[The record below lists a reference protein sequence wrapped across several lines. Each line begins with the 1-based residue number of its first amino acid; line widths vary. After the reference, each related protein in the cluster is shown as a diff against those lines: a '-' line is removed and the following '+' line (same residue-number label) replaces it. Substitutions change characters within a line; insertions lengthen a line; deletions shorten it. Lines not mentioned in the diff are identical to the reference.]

1 MLERTRTSFSSRSAT
16 ATTFSAELSRW
27 RVGRARRA
35 LGSRIDGLAKWLLRF
50 RVISVPARVIA
61 NSSYAWSF
69 ISRTDRIRANRL
81 RERIKQGELPEHVS
95 IIMDGNRRFAWG
107 KDLDKG
113 VGHAYGKEKL
123 KEVMDWILDLKIPY
137 FTVYALSTENLKERS
152 EAELEGL
159 FDLYVAGLNEIAD
172 DSRIH
177 ENGVKVQAVGRL
189 SLLPDR
195 VREALKNAESRTEDY
210 SEFLFTICMAYG
222 GREEIVDAVRDV
234 AMAHAEGEISV
245 EMIDQQQISS
255 RLYTSNLPDP
265 DLVIRTSGE
274 ERVSNFLL
282 WQIAYSELHF
292 TDVHW
297 PSFSKTDL
305 YEALDSYQMRRRRYG
320 E

>member
-1 MLERTRTSFSSRSAT
+1 M
-16 ATTFSAELSRW
+16 SRW
-27 RVGRARRA
+27 RVGRARKA
-35 LGSRIDGLAKWLLRF
+35 LGRRIDGLAKWLLRF
-50 RVISVPARVIA
+50 RVFSVPSRIIA

-81 RERIKQGELPEHVS
+81 RDRVKHDELPEHVS

-107 KDLDKG
+107 KNLG
-113 VGHAYGKEKL
+113 RGTGHARDKEKL

-159 FDLYVAGLNEIAD
+159 FDLYVAGLNEIAED
-172 DSRIH
+172 PKIH
-177 ENGVKVQAVGRL
+177 DNGVKVQVVGRL

-195 VREALKNAESRTEDY
+195 VREALKNAESRTEEY
-210 SEFLFTICMAYG
+210 SDFLFTICLAYG

-234 AMAHAEGEISV
+234 AVAHADGELPV

-255 RLYTSNLPDP
+255 RLYTAELPDP

-274 ERVSNFLL
+274 ERISNFLL

-297 PSFSKTDL
+297 PSFSKVDL
-305 YEALDSYQMRRRRYG
+305 YEALESYQMRRRRYG

>member
-1 MLERTRTSFSSRSAT
+1 M
-16 ATTFSAELSRW
+16 ATTFSAELSRST
-27 RVGRARRA
+27 VGRVRKAFGRRV
-35 LGSRIDGLAKWLLRF
+35 DWLAKWLLRF
-50 RVISVPARVIA
+50 RVISVPASMFA

-69 ISRTDRIRANRL
+69 ISRTDRIRARRL
-81 RERIKQGELPEHVS
+81 RDRVQRGELPQHIS

-107 KDLDKG
+107 KNLERG
-113 VGHAYGKEKL
+113 VGHAQGKEKL
-123 KEVMDWILDLKIPY
+123 KEVMDWILDLGIPY

-159 FDLYVAGLNEIAD
+159 YDLYVAGLNEIAE

-189 SLLPDR
+189 NMLPNR
-195 VREALKNAESRTEDY
+195 VREALKNAESRTADY
-210 SEFLFTICMAYG
+210 SDFLFTICLAYG

-234 AMAHAEGEISV
+234 AVAHAGGELPV

-255 RLYTSNLPDP
+255 RLYTADLPDP

-297 PSFSKTDL
+297 PSFSKVDL
-305 YEALDSYQMRRRRYG
+305 YEALESYQMRRRRYG

>member
-1 MLERTRTSFSSRSAT
+1 M
-16 ATTFSAELSRW
+16 ATTFSAELSRSV
-27 RVGRARRA
+27 VGRVRKAFGRRV
-35 LGSRIDGLAKWLLRF
+35 DWLAKWLLRF
-50 RVISVPARVIA
+50 RVISVPASMFA

-69 ISRTDRIRANRL
+69 ISRTDRIRARRL
-81 RERIKQGELPEHVS
+81 RDRVKRGELPQHIS

-107 KDLDKG
+107 KNLERG
-113 VGHAYGKEKL
+113 VGHAQGKEKL
-123 KEVMDWILDLKIPY
+123 KEVMDWILDLGIPY

-159 FDLYVAGLNEIAD
+159 YDLYVAGLNEIAED
-172 DSRIH
+172 PRIH
-177 ENGVKVQAVGRL
+177 RNGVKVQAVGRL
-189 SLLPDR
+189 NMLPNR
-195 VREALKNAESRTEDY
+195 VREALRNAESRTAEY
-210 SEFLFTICMAYG
+210 SEFLFTICLAYG

-234 AMAHAEGEISV
+234 AVAHAGGELPV

-255 RLYTSNLPDP
+255 RLYTADLPDP

-297 PSFSKTDL
+297 PSFSKVDL
-305 YEALDSYQMRRRRYG
+305 YEALESYQMRRRRYG

>member
-1 MLERTRTSFSSRSAT
+1 M
-16 ATTFSAELSRW
+16 ATTFSAELSRST
-27 RVGRARRA
+27 VGRVRKAVGRRV
-35 LGSRIDGLAKWLLRF
+35 DWLAKWLLRF
-50 RVISVPARVIA
+50 RVISVPASMFA

-69 ISRTDRIRANRL
+69 ISRTDRIRARRL
-81 RERIKQGELPEHVS
+81 RDRVQRGELPQHIS

-107 KDLDKG
+107 KNLERG
-113 VGHAYGKEKL
+113 VGHAQGKEKL
-123 KEVMDWILDLKIPY
+123 KEVMDWILDLGIPY

-159 FDLYVAGLNEIAD
+159 YDLYVAGLNEIAE

-189 SLLPDR
+189 NMLPNR
-195 VREALKNAESRTEDY
+195 VREALRNAESRTAEY
-210 SEFLFTICMAYG
+210 SEFLFTICLAYG

-234 AMAHAEGEISV
+234 AVAHAGGELPV

-255 RLYTSNLPDP
+255 RLYTADLPDP

-297 PSFSKTDL
+297 PSFSKVDL
-305 YEALDSYQMRRRRYG
+305 YEALESYQMRRRRYG

>member
-1 MLERTRTSFSSRSAT
+1 M
-16 ATTFSAELSRW
+16 ATTFSAELSRST
-27 RVGRARRA
+27 VGRVRKAFGRRV
-35 LGSRIDGLAKWLLRF
+35 DWLAKWLLRF
-50 RVISVPARVIA
+50 RVISVPASMFA

-69 ISRTDRIRANRL
+69 ISRTDRIRARRL
-81 RERIKQGELPEHVS
+81 RDRVQRGELPQHIS

-107 KDLDKG
+107 KNLERG
-113 VGHAYGKEKL
+113 VGHAQGKEKL
-123 KEVMDWILDLKIPY
+123 KEVMDWILDLGIPY

-159 FDLYVAGLNEIAD
+159 YDLYVAGLNEIAE

-189 SLLPDR
+189 NMLPNR
-195 VREALKNAESRTEDY
+195 VREALRNAESRTAEY
-210 SEFLFTICMAYG
+210 SEFLFTICLAYG

-234 AMAHAEGEISV
+234 AVAHAGGELPV

-255 RLYTSNLPDP
+255 RLYTADLPDP

-297 PSFSKTDL
+297 PSFSKVDL
-305 YEALDSYQMRRRRYG
+305 YEALESYQMRRRRYG